1 MSVVRKSSK
10 SASRVTT
17 IRNPS
22 RIEEMGDTSF
32 GALDASKDGMVVSY
46 DNSTDRFILI
56 SPDDLLETSVEDND
70 LPDTFISTLESEI
83 DLGQLQGDLDG
94 GGFWQLKWD
103 MQIIVSLEIWIH
115 PNQNI

>member
-1 MSVVRKSSK
+1 MSVVRKSS

-17 IRNPS
+17 KPAGNDISVVSIRNPS
-22 RIEEMGDTSF
+22 RMEEMGDTGF
-32 GALDASKDGMVVSY
+32 GTLNESKDGMVVSY

-94 GGFWQLKWD
+94 GGF
-103 MQIIVSLEIWIH
+103 
-115 PNQNI
+115 

>member
-32 GALDASKDGMVVSY
+32 GTLDASKDGMVVSY

-56 SPDDLLETSVEDND
+56 SPDDLLETAVEDSD
-70 LPDTFISTLESEI
+70 LPDSFISILESEI
-83 DLGQLQGDLDG
+83 DLAQIDNVELDG
-94 GGFWQLKWD
+94 GAW
-103 MQIIVSLEIWIH
+103 
-115 PNQNI
+115 

>member
-1 MSVVRKSSK
+1 MSVVRKSS

-17 IRNPS
+17 KPSTNDAVIASIRNPS

-83 DLGQLQGDLDG
+83 DLSQLQGDLDG
-94 GGFWQLKWD
+94 GGF
-103 MQIIVSLEIWIH
+103 
-115 PNQNI
+115 

>member
-1 MSVVRKSSK
+1 MSVVRKSS

-17 IRNPS
+17 KPSTNDVVIASIRNPS

-56 SPDDLLETSVEDND
+56 SPDDLLETAVEDSD

-83 DLGQLQGDLDG
+83 DLGQIDNVELDG
-94 GGFWQLKWD
+94 GAW
-103 MQIIVSLEIWIH
+103 
-115 PNQNI
+115 

>member
-56 SPDDLLETSVEDND
+56 SPDDLLEKAVEDSD

-83 DLGQLQGDLDG
+83 DLGQIDNVELDG
-94 GGFWQLKWD
+94 GAW
-103 MQIIVSLEIWIH
+103 
-115 PNQNI
+115 